1 MDLKALRNAIRT
13 TPIVDNHAHP
23 LLKVQHQFKHS
34 LLSIATEAHGDAL
47 GDSQLSLAHIR
58 AVKQLAG
65 LLDTEP
71 TWDAVESA
79 LHAKRSSPN
88 SGTDAGGWTAW
99 VRSCMQ
105 GIETLLLDDGLDS
118 GDETHEYAWHDQFV
132 TGKCKRIVRIE
143 ALAVDIIRRHVATAG
158 RAEQWGRRAVLKI
171 LGDFEREIGRCLAD
185 PEVVGFKS
193 IICYRGGLDIPS
205 KRHMET
211 QTQIQAAEEEIG
223 SIAQGGE
230 FTRLQHKALN
240 HFLIH
245 AAAKLIANGSGSET
259 KKPIQFHTGLG
270 DNDIILTKSSPSH
283 LQTFIADYPTVP
295 IVILHASYPWTREA
309 GYLAAMYPNVYADVG
324 EVFPFISRQGQE
336 SVFKQI
342 LELCPWSKILWSTD
356 GHWFPETYVLATMQM
371 RDVLETTLCDLVHE
385 GDLNEHQAIQLAQDI
400 LFTNSKRLYNLQTET
415 TLPKPES
422 ISTTTLVKSQSGNKS
437 SSSRPKRDVAKLL
450 HETGCKWVRLVWVD
464 YTASTRCRVI
474 PVKQVLKALHQN
486 GGNGS
491 WTNTMAAFGLLQIDM
506 PIPQITSTGMYK
518 LAVDWASLR
527 AGPAPG
533 HMSCFSEFREPD
545 GLVESPLC
553 PRTLLRRVVERA
565 RASHG
570 LTFLLGFEIEFVVME
585 RNDQTAQ
592 GDATTTTTT
601 TAKEKFRPLQADDG
615 HAWAMARSLA
625 DTGRPGSFNTVL
637 DGELADALDAAGIEI
652 EQYHAESAPGQYE
665 IVLSPLPPLEAC
677 DALVHARQLIESV
690 AARHGFRATLHPKPF
705 AASCGTA
712 SHVHMSVAS
721 DTPGGED
728 NPEVYEPF
736 YAGILRHFPAVI
748 AFTYSSPVSYERMVD
763 SFWAGGRWIMWGR
776 QNKEAPLRQCG
787 GEPGSPGGPTS
798 HWEMKCLDGLA
809 NPYFAAA
816 AILSAGTLGVAD
828 QEPMVWKDCS
838 SDPAKLTP
846 EQREELG
853 ITQMFPAD
861 LGEALAAL
869 QADTALIEQMGSPE
883 FVQRYVDVKNA
894 EMGILSQLGESERRQ
909 WIMERY

>member
-1 MDLKALRNAIRT
+1 MDLKALRNAVRT

-23 LLKVQHQFKHS
+23 LLKAEHQTKHS

-47 GDSQLSLAHIR
+47 NDSPSSLAHIR
-58 AVKQLAG
+58 GVKQLAG
-65 LLDTEP
+65 LLDVEP
-71 TWDAVESA
+71 TWEAVEPA
-79 LHAKRSSPN
+79 LQAKRSSQGP
-88 SGTDAGGWTAW
+88 GTSAGDWTDW

-118 GDETHEYAWHDQFV
+118 GDETHEYGWHDQFV

-143 ALAVDIIRRHVATAG
+143 ALAVDIIRRHIATASKP
-158 RAEQWGRRAVLKI
+158 EQWERRAVLRI

-205 KRHMET
+205 KTHMES
-211 QTQIQAAEEEIG
+211 QTQIQATEEEIG
-223 SIAQGGE
+223 GIAQRGE

-245 AAAKLIANGSGSET
+245 AAAKLIATSSSEK

-336 SVFKQI
+336 SVMKQI

-371 RDVLETTLCDLVHE
+371 REVLETTLCDLVRE
-385 GDLNEHQAIQLAQDI
+385 GDLSEHQAIQLVQDI
-400 LFTNSKRLYNLQTET
+400 LFTNSKKLYNLQTEIA
-415 TLPKPES
+415 LPKPES
-422 ISTTTLVKSQSGNKS
+422 ISTTTLAKSQSASKP
-437 SSSRPKRDVAKLL
+437 SSRPKQDVAKVL
-450 HETGCKWVRLVWVD
+450 HQTSCKWVRLVWVD

-474 PVKQVLKALHQN
+474 PVKQVLKALKSS
-486 GGNGS
+486 GGKGT

-518 LAVDWASLR
+518 LDVDWTSLR
-527 AGPAPG
+527 AGPVAG

-545 GLVESPLC
+545 GAESPLC
-553 PRTLLRRVVERA
+553 PRTLLRNAVEKA
-565 RASHG
+565 KSSHG
-570 LTFLLGFEIEFVVME
+570 LSFLLGFEIEFVVME
-585 RNDQTAQ
+585 RC
-592 GDATTTTTT
+592 TTPET
-601 TAKEKFRPLQADDG
+601 FRMPKNDDG

-625 DTGRPGSFNTVL
+625 DTGRPGSFNSL
-637 DGELADALDAAGIEI
+637 IDGELADALDAAGIEI

-665 IVLSPLPPLEAC
+665 IVLPALPPLEAC
-677 DALVHARQLIESV
+677 DTLVHARQIIESV
-690 AARHGFRATLHPKPF
+690 AARHGFRVTLHPKPF
-705 AASCGTA
+705 AMFCGTA

-721 DTPGGED
+721 DILGED

-748 AFTYSSPVSYERMVD
+748 AFTYSNPVSYERMVD
-763 SFWAGGRWIMWGR
+763 SYWAGGRWIMWGR
-776 QNKEAPLRQCG
+776 QNKESPLRQCG
-787 GEPGSPGGPTS
+787 GEPGTGPTS

-816 AILSAGTLGVAD
+816 AILSAGTLGVATK
-828 QEPMVWKDCS
+828 EPMVWRDCS

-846 EQREELG
+846 EQRKEFG
-853 ITQMFPAD
+853 ITQMFPTN

-869 QADTALIEQMGSPE
+869 QADTALIEQLGSPE

-894 EMGILSQLGESERRQ
+894 EMGILSQMGEDQRRV